1 MYRLKQEIS
10 VMSCCI
16 NIPCLWG
23 VIGCLGCKTSISRKF
38 IFFPPKSSYKINI
51 SDSTNLTIGN
61 NIIQSN
67 SFFDI
72 KKTKVDKKAQIA
84 SLFIKNPSS
93 KWCFIFF
100 HGNATDLGGCYS
112 ILANL
117 STILKVSVFSYDY
130 RGYGESSG
138 KSNIK
143 NIYKDSELVVNDFIE
158 THGVDPEEIVL
169 CGHSLGT
176 VLALYLASRKF
187 GPQQKNVK
195 GIILESPFTTGL
207 KIFDSDLVLD
217 WRKDVFCN
225 EEEIKKVEC
234 PVMIIHGAL
243 DEIVPVNHAKI
254 LAGKTPNLFK
264 LWILKGAGHNDII
277 SNQGSNYYT
286 EIGRFLDSLSKDEI

>member
-1 MYRLKQEIS
+1 M
-10 VMSCCI
+10 
-16 NIPCLWG
+16 
-23 VIGCLGCKTSISRKF
+23 
-38 IFFPPKSSYKINI
+38 
-51 SDSTNLTIGN
+51 
-61 NIIQSN
+61 
-67 SFFDI
+67 
-72 KKTKVDKKAQIA
+72 
-84 SLFIKNPSS
+84 
-93 KWCFIFF
+93 
-100 HGNATDLGGCYS
+100 
-112 ILANL
+112 
-117 STILKVSVFSYDY
+117 
-130 RGYGESSG
+130 
-138 KSNIK
+138 
-143 NIYKDSELVVNDFIE
+143 VNDFIE